1 VGCPPSAE
9 EAVATL
15 VNIGS
20 IDRPELDTPLR
31 GMPGILA
38 NSVGRSIEEVYRN
51 SDKGELAD
59 VELLQEITLACRA
72 SVETFVADKVSNEG
86 RVDVNLVNDF
96 LSFAGV
102 KAKPYMEVL
111 EGGQFAGANK
121 DEMDKMFEYLNF
133 CLLQVVKDNEMG
145 ALQTGLNGQYV
156 EPGPGGD
163 PIRNPDVLPT
173 GKNIHALDP
182 QAIPTSA
189 AIQSAKVVVER
200 LLERQRKEN
209 DGKYPESIALV
220 LWGTDNIKTYGE
232 SLAQVMLMVGVMP
245 VSDAL
250 GRVNK
255 LEVIPLEE
263 LGRPRV
269 DVVVNCS
276 GVFRD
281 LFINQMNLL
290 DRAVKLAA
298 EQDEP
303 LEMNFVR
310 KHALEMAEEQNIS
323 LREASTRVFS
333 NSSGSYSSNINLAVE
348 NSSWSDEQQLQD
360 MYTSRKSFAF
370 NSDRPGA
377 GMDQNQEVFKSALKK
392 VDVTFQNL
400 DSSEI
405 SLTDVSHY
413 FDSDP
418 TKLVAGLREDG
429 KTPAAF
435 IADTTTANAQ
445 VRSLAETV
453 RLDSRTKLLNPKWY
467 EGMMNS
473 GYEGVREIQ
482 NRLTN
487 TMGWS
492 ATSGQVDNWVY
503 EDANS
508 TFVEDEE
515 MQKRLMDANPN
526 SFRKMVA
533 TFLEANGRGY
543 WDTSEENLE
552 RLRTLYA
559 EVEDKIEGV
568 E

>member
-1 VGCPPSAE
+1 
-9 EAVATL
+9 
-15 VNIGS
+15 
-20 IDRPELDTPLR
+20 
-31 GMPGILA
+31 M
-38 NSVGRSIEEVYRN
+38 IEFR
-51 SDKGELAD
+51 DW
-59 VELLQEITLACRA
+59 
-72 SVETFVADKVSNEG
+72 
-86 RVDVNLVNDF
+86 
-96 LSFAGV
+96 
-102 KAKPYMEVL
+102 
-111 EGGQFAGANK
+111 
-121 DEMDKMFEYLNF
+121 
-133 CLLQVVKDNEMG
+133 
-145 ALQTGLNGQYV
+145 
-156 EPGPGGD
+156 PGPGGD

-189 AIQSAKVVVER
+189 AIQSAKVVVDR

-281 LFINQMNLL
+281 LFVNQMNLL

-310 KHALEMAEEQNIS
+310 KHALEVAEEQNIS

-360 MYTSRKSFAF
+360 MYTNRKSFAF

-377 GMDQNQEVFKSALKK
+377 GMEQNQEVFKSALKK
-392 VDVTFQNL
+392 VDVTFQDL

-429 KTPAAF
+429 KTPSAF

-482 NRLTN
+482 NRLQN

-503 EDANS
+503 EDANT
-508 TFVEDEE
+508 TFMEDEE